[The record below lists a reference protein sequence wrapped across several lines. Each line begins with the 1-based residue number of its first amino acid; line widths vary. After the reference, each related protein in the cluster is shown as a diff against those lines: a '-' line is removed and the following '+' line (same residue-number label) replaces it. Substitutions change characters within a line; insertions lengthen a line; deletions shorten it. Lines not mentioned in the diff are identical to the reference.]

1 VLGGKVALLSKWFP
15 TFRKNMSLVSSRIQR
30 TSKTPGDK
38 GDKLLRN
45 VGSRLGSN
53 ASATQDQITPLR
65 KKNQN
70 SQRKGYICEVLL
82 VSPITAVKGYQK

>member
-1 VLGGKVALLSKWFP
+1 
-15 TFRKNMSLVSSRIQR
+15 M

-53 ASATQDQITPLR
+53 ACATQDQITPLR
-65 KKNQN
+65 KNQN
-70 SQRKGYICEVLL
+70 SQRKGYIYGVLL